1 MHHEHR
7 PSWVQIFTLYPKQ
20 TGYLDCHSLNF
31 LICKTGKIILSSSTC
46 VGRMDEEM
54 QPQAYV
60 RSAQQILISLWR
72 CFPLLQK
79 SVELLLFSNS
89 YWIQFQYLIER
100 TSLDRIKNVVF
111 KWEVCYDN
119 YHKICPHLNKAYS
132 QSTWE
137 EDECIFRWSSWSSQY
152 CITIVMT
159 YNLLSSCYVPGNVLG
174 TLLDYNYYFLLF
186 PVVL

>member
-1 MHHEHR
+1 M
-7 PSWVQIFTLYPKQ
+7 
-20 TGYLDCHSLNF
+20 
-31 LICKTGKIILSSSTC
+31 SSSTC

-159 YNLLSSCYVPGNVLG
+159 YNLLSSCYVQEMGALG
-174 TLLDYNYYFLLF
+174 RSVHKVMLQCDLWLSLGEAQAGAAVDEGGSS
-186 PVVL
+186 